1 MSNIIT
7 NTIDTAFPVAG
18 QDNSSEGFH
27 NNYSAIKTALNTAA
41 SEITTLQTNSVSKIT
56 DNDLGLHNLS
66 NAVIQNILLK
76 VNPSGTSTID
86 FANSAYHKISI
97 NSTTSITVSPTS
109 WPASGTYAK
118 VYIEVN
124 ATASVSLTFTAAGTL
139 LKEASLTFPYT
150 TGIGITLWEL
160 WSTNQGGTVFV
171 KKIGGPFA

>member
-56 DNDLGLHNLS
+56 NNDFGLNNLS

-76 VNPSGTSTID
+76 VNPSGTTTID
-86 FANSAYHKISI
+86 FNNSAYHKIVI
-97 NSTTSITVSPTS
+97 NSNTSITVSPTT
-109 WPASGTYAK
+109 WPAAGTYGK
-118 VYIEVN
+118 VYVEVDSPV
-124 ATASVSLTFTAAGTL
+124 SVGLTFTASGPL
-139 LKEASLTFPYT
+139 RKEAGLTFPHA
-150 TGIGITLWEL
+150 TGVGFTLWEL
-160 WSTNQGGTVFV
+160 WSTDQGATVFIR
-171 KKIGGPFA
+171 KIGGPFA